1 MTMEL
6 NADYRSDTLT
16 RPTPAM
22 LEAMHDARTGDDVFA
37 EDEERRR
44 KNKRSSETLTASG
57 DKNASRLDALVSDS
71 ENPSMVDLLS
81 SDDDA
86 DDDKDARF
94 ESVRIAPRAPR
105 PPPANEESESLSE
118 DAIVIE

>member
-1 MTMEL
+1 L
-6 NADYRSDTLT
+6 RSDAFAGSAI
-16 RPTPAM
+16 PNGD
-22 LEAMHDARTGDDVFA
+22 EDDVFA

-44 KNKRSSETLTASG
+44 KNKRSSETVTASG